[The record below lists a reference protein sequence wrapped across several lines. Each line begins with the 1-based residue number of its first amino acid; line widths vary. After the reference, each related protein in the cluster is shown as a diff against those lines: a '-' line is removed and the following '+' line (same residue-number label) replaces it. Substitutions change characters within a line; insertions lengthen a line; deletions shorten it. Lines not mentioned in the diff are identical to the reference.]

1 MISHPLN
8 VSINTFSTLPSLW
21 KTLIIIGFIT
31 VFIMLMLMCVI
42 IILMCTTPKID
53 MTTNLDEY
61 SELLEEFDKE
71 NTIEEKYPN
80 LPKIKDLNGNIMKDL
95 MSIEIL

>member
-1 MISHPLN
+1 MSLP
-8 VSINTFSTLPSLW
+8 VSINTFSSLPVLW

-31 VFIMLMLMCVI
+31 VFILLTLMIVI

-61 SELLEEFDKE
+61 SDLLEEFDKE
-71 NTIEEKYPN
+71 NTTKGDDYPN
-80 LPKIKDLNGNIMKDL
+80 LPKIKDLSGNTMKDL
-95 MSIEIL
+95 MSIEIN